1 MDDLKRM
8 ISASQVVLDQVC
20 GFCHTQPPPL
30 TPFPDSPALPQ
41 GNPHCIQNKRR
52 WRQGHAPLHAQR
64 KDCRRPG
71 ISCYHPHSGGATNIC
86 LPQRLSASINLQRT
100 ILEIFQ
106 TTQLSPAAL
115 AEAAAASHHHQQP
128 NHSSHSNYA
137 RSAQVPHATNGYHYP
152 SPGFA
157 PSPREREMRDV
168 RDSARDR
175 RSSAGGPHR
184 HHHRASSRSR
194 SPPPRGSI
202 HSSSSSSTHN
212 GYMHADG
219 PRKRRRPSP
228 SPHPHHPHGQYDSSH
243 IASSEQFP
251 PSPYSSSSRS
261 VDSAE
266 YSPRSRASMTIG
278 SLVNGDG
285 PSQERERD

>member
-8 ISASQVVLDQVC
+8 ISASQVVLDQ
-20 GFCHTQPPPL
+20 TPPPSLREIL
-30 TPFPDSPALPQ
+30 TAYRTKGDGDRDMLLSMLNA
-41 GNPHCIQNKRR
+41 KT
-52 WRQGHAPLHAQR
+52 AE
-64 KDCRRPG
+64 D
-71 ISCYHPHSGGATNIC
+71 
-86 LPQRLSASINLQRT
+86 QRLSAGINLQRT

-115 AEAAAASHHHQQP
+115 AEAAAASHHQQP
-128 NHSSHSNYA
+128 NHSSHSSYA
-137 RSAQVPHATNGYHYP
+137 RSAPAPHATNGYHYP

-168 RDSARDR
+168 RDSGRDR
-175 RSSAGGPHR
+175 RSSAGVPHR
-184 HHHRASSRSR
+184 HYHHRASSRSR

-202 HSSSSSSTHN
+202 HSSSSSSVPN

-228 SPHPHHPHGQYDSSH
+228 SPHPHAQYDSSH
-243 IASSEQFP
+243 MASSEQFP